1 MKLLKK
7 ILNVPIW
14 IVAILVYF
22 MSYKIDDL
30 YVNEMFKRWAESDE
44 ADSEA
49 YAVVNHHSN
58 ITCILVATI
67 IVFVFWGVRR
77 YFRKKFCKQT

>member
-1 MKLLKK
+1 MNIIRK
-7 ILNVPIW
+7 ILKCPVWAFAVISLT
-14 IVAILVYF
+14 VAYCAGEWYAHV
-22 MSYKIDDL
+22 
-30 YVNEMFKRWAESDE
+30 MFQRWAESDG